1 MASISKDSTPKS
13 AIVGISLIVAI
24 LLFIAFCTTVL
35 AGCSRGAGSIQASAI
50 SGTVQD
56 VTSLHDALIRGE
68 VTVDS
73 LTQSQKDNALLAS
86 ESLTKTV
93 NKALEGTEAP

>member
-1 MASISKDSTPKS
+1 MASVSKETSQKS
-13 AIVGISLIVAI
+13 SIVIITLVVGF

-56 VTSLHDALIRGE
+56 VTSLHDALIHGE